1 MIEKWMH
8 VQKITVQSIF
18 FDILDESIFLSKIG
32 PKVGSKFSKASI
44 WSQYHWSG
52 IFLQGGA
59 IQENVFKG
67 VSFNNNN
74 TLDRFVIV
82 KDRCLKIIIIKKCDL
97 TNHFEYHLFYVLF
110 YDKENTPK
118 IWIWFNQ
125 WIMNLDGHLHL
136 WFFRNIYEVDF
147 RWKL

>member
-1 MIEKWMH
+1 MISNDFNLRPFRR
-8 VQKITVQSIF
+8 VYFSIWDRPLGRKF
-18 FDILDESIFLSKIG
+18 FN
-32 PKVGSKFSKASI
+32 ASI
-44 WSQYHWSG
+44 WSQCHWSG

-97 TNHFEYHLFYVLF
+97 TNHFEYHLFHLQF

-136 WFFRNIYEVDF
+136 WFLKNTRGM
-147 RWKL
+147 LALLASLS